1 MCSEH
6 SKLMNHLVCKNILCF
21 SEFTLLLWEIV
32 PGKYGEYLEQMGFND
47 ESETD
52 YLDSV
57 KLCTD
62 LVWRHGT
69 VRHFNTNRENWK
81 TVYVS
86 EYQVKQEE
94 APPQTRHRPAGEPHH
109 SIRHTLHLGLR
120 KIYDDNSG
128 EQCSVDKS
136 SVYGSCLA
144 MRTLV
149 FFMQFQ

>member
-1 MCSEH
+1 
-6 SKLMNHLVCKNILCF
+6 MNHLVCKNILCF

-32 PGKYGEYLEQMGFND
+32 PGKYGEDLEQMGFND

-94 APPQTRHRPAGEPHH
+94 AHPRPDTALVTN
-109 SIRHTLHLGLR
+109 IIFFDTVTLF
-120 KIYDDNSG
+120 I
-128 EQCSVDKS
+128 
-136 SVYGSCLA
+136 
-144 MRTLV
+144 LV
-149 FFMQFQ
+149 L

>member
-1 MCSEH
+1 
-6 SKLMNHLVCKNILCF
+6 
-21 SEFTLLLWEIV
+21 
-32 PGKYGEYLEQMGFND
+32 MGFND

-52 YLDSV
+52 LPGQRQV
-57 KLCTD
+57 LRRPR
-62 LVWRHGT
+62 LAQWHGEI
-69 VRHFNTNRENWK
+69 FNTNFENWK

-94 APPQTRHRPAGEPHH
+94 APPQTRHRPAGEQHH
-109 SIRHTLHLGLR
+109 PIRHTLHLGLR

>member
-1 MCSEH
+1 
-6 SKLMNHLVCKNILCF
+6 
-21 SEFTLLLWEIV
+21 
-32 PGKYGEYLEQMGFND
+32 MGFND

-94 APPQTRHRPAGEPHH
+94 APPQGQAHHRPAGEQHIPFV
-109 SIRHTLHLGLR
+109 ILFIL
-120 KIYDDNSG
+120 
-128 EQCSVDKS
+128 
-136 SVYGSCLA
+136 VYG
-144 MRTLV
+144 R
-149 FFMQFQ
+149 FMMIIQVNSVQWTRVLCMAAAWLCGS

>member
-32 PGKYGEYLEQMGFND
+32 PGKYGEDLEQMGFND

-62 LVWRHGT
+62 LVWHGEI
-69 VRHFNTNRENWK
+69 FNTNLENWK

-86 EYQVKQEE
+86 EYQVKLHE
-94 APPQTRHRPAGEPHH
+94 AGGGPSPDP
-109 SIRHTLHLGLR
+109 TLP
-120 KIYDDNSG
+120 
-128 EQCSVDKS
+128 CW
-136 SVYGSCLA
+136 
-144 MRTLV
+144 
-149 FFMQFQ
+149 